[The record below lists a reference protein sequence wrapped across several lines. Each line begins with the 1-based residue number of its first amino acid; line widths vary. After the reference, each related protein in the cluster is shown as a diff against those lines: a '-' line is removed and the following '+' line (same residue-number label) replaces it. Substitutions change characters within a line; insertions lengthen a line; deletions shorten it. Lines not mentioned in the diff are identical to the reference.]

1 MSDSPSSNVSGI
13 DNGAITPTGGEPS
26 QQDVKPSTE
35 HINLKVV
42 GQDNNEVFFK
52 IKKTTEFSK
61 LMKIYCARQ
70 GKTMNSLRFL
80 VDGERIR
87 PDQTPAELDME
98 DGDQIEAVLEQLG
111 GSN

>member
-13 DNGAITPTGGEPS
+13 DNGVITPAGGEPS